1 MIIRAVLDEDEYFY
15 DQCYNDIRV
24 VIVTKW
30 RHFVFYLHMRSLDL
44 QPISWY
50 FFSQLQKFQYM
61 KFMNQFNDQLPVVAI
76 DDPLTFISSSCNFN
90 IWNWHNSFFP
100 GYIINQFNDHLP
112 VVLPSQLVRA
122 PHRYLKGQG
131 SNPGKS
137 GSLWLRWSSLHRYVT
152 ATTTNTYVIA
162 KTSRA

>member
-1 MIIRAVLDEDEYFY
+1 MIIRAVLDEDEYFHH
-15 DQCYNDIRV
+15 QCYNDIRV

-30 RHFVFYLHMRSLDL
+30 RHFIFYLQMRSLDL

-61 KFMNQFNDQLPVVAI
+61 KFMNQFNDQLPIVAMILLHLFLHPAVSIYEI
-76 DDPLTFISSSCNFN
+76 D
-90 IWNWHNSFFP
+90 
-100 GYIINQFNDHLP
+100 IIYFSWVYLP

-122 PHRYLKGQG
+122 MHRCLKGQG

-152 ATTTNTYVIA
+152 ATTTNTLSQ
-162 KTSRA
+162 KPRGPRKSQQWE